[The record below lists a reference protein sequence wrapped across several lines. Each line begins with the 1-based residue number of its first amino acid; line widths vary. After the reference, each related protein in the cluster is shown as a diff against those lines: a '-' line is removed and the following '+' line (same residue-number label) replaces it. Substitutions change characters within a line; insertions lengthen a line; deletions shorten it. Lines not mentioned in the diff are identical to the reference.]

1 MRADKPG
8 ATCDQN
14 SFHTA
19 QYKRSTNVPERNFR
33 HWRTCHRDLDKNFS
47 RRNIAGTLTEHELFV
62 PSMFR
67 QCQRRC
73 EREFLSRTCAAP
85 GRIAPPGA
93 FARRVAS

>member
-1 MRADKPG
+1 MFRKEIS
-8 ATCDQN
+8 ATGGPAIA
-14 SFHTA
+14 T
-19 QYKRSTNVPERNFR
+19 STKIFP
-33 HWRTCHRDLDKNFS
+33 D
-47 RRNIAGTLTEHELFV
+47 GTLTEHELFV